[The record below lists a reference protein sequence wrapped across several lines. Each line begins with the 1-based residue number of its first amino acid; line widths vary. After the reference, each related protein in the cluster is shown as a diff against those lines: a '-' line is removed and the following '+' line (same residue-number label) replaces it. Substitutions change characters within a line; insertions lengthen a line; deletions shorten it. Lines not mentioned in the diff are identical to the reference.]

1 MMSKRN
7 KEPHVK
13 VDVDFYLINDVTFPQ
28 SRSVNV
34 TLKRFVTDTYFS
46 FSICLLWYEY
56 RVRQESSLNNI
67 CPWRSLVPWW
77 NPELRYRSV

>member
-13 VDVDFYLINDVTFPQ
+13 VEVDFYLINYVTFPQ
-28 SRSVNV
+28 SRSVYV

-46 FSICLLWYEY
+46 FSICLL
-56 RVRQESSLNNI
+56 
-67 CPWRSLVPWW
+67 
-77 NPELRYRSV
+77 